1 MRVSCVII
9 AAGLVIM
16 ACGVDSVGSAHI
28 LDAPLPGS
36 GFNVP
41 TVIAGKPK
49 PLLEGKGP
57 HEIYDLASQVTDE
70 DYDILKT
77 IFKMNTMDANGV

>member
-49 PLLEGKGP
+49 PLLEGK
-57 HEIYDLASQVTDE
+57 V
-70 DYDILKT
+70 
-77 IFKMNTMDANGV
+77 